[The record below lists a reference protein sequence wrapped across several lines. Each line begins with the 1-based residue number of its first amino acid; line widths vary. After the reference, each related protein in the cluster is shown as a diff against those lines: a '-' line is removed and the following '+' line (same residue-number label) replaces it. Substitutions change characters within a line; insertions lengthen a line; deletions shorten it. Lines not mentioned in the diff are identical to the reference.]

1 MSVQSVNPDDLWHFL
16 QSDCAAR
23 MQKAALSGKLRKEQ
37 PFVLG
42 VEAGRVYPEADP
54 EGKEELLIVQGMID
68 LFFEEDGE
76 IVLLDYK
83 TDWVHNEE
91 ELVKRYQIQLDYY
104 QEALEK
110 SLGKRVKER
119 LIYSFALGREI
130 RA

>member
-1 MSVQSVNPDDLWHFL
+1 M
-16 QSDCAAR
+16 
-23 MQKAALSGKLRKEQ
+23 
-37 PFVLG
+37 
-42 VEAGRVYPEADP
+42 
-54 EGKEELLIVQGMID
+54 QGMID
-68 LFFEEDGE
+68 LFFGDDVE

>member
-1 MSVQSVNPDDLWHFL
+1 M
-16 QSDCAAR
+16 
-23 MQKAALSGKLRKEQ
+23 
-37 PFVLG
+37 
-42 VEAGRVYPEADP
+42 
-54 EGKEELLIVQGMID
+54 
-68 LFFEEDGE
+68 
-76 IVLLDYK
+76 DYK